1 MLLLWSLL
9 FCVSPGI
16 FQGCVVVSPPRGHTP
31 YINMRF
37 WCLFLAFA
45 VIILVL
51 AINIALACSLVSSW
65 RYLGLFSLSFLCVFR
80 NVYFDFVC
88 PFFHIFLDAFLCYP
102 FCFLDCGSF
111 VLFFADSEGPHHGY
125 RPFCPGFWVFVICR
139 DENDPRKKTLKIIF

>member
-1 MLLLWSLL
+1 MLPDHGSLSGCARAICFHVLNLLLD
-9 FCVSPGI
+9 
-16 FQGCVVVSPPRGHTP
+16 RGHTP

-80 NVYFDFVC
+80 NVYLDFVC
-88 PFFHIFLDAFLCYP
+88 PFFIFSWMHFFVTLFASWIVARLCCSLQIP
-102 FCFLDCGSF
+102 RAPIMDIVRFVQDFGS
-111 VLFFADSEGPHHGY
+111 LSFAGMRMTQE
-125 RPFCPGFWVFVICR
+125 
-139 DENDPRKKTLKIIF
+139 KKH